1 MFNKITILGNLTKDV
16 KLTATQSGASMV
28 LNTIASSHK
37 KVVNKEI
44 KEETCFLDIV
54 VFGKMAENMNQY
66 LHKGSKVFVEGR
78 VAQDTWQDKECKNRY
93 SYKVIVET
101 MKFLDSK
108 PSEAKAENTQATPK
122 QTEAKE
128 AEVEVGEDEGVPC
141 PF

>member
-78 VAQDTWQDKECKNRY
+78 VTQDTWQDKEGKNRY

-108 PSEAKAENTQATPK
+108 PKAENTQAKPN
-122 QTEAKE
+122 QAEAKE
-128 AEVEVGEDEGVPC
+128 AEVELGEDEGVPC

>member
-16 KLTATQSGASMV
+16 KLTTTQGGTNIV
-28 LNTIASSHK
+28 TNTIVSSHK
-37 KVVNKEI
+37 KMVNGEL
-44 KEETCFLDIV
+44 KEENCFLDIV

-66 LHKGSKVFVEGR
+66 LRKGSKVFVEGR
-78 VAQDTWQDKECKNRY
+78 LTQDTWQDKEGRTRY

-108 PSEAKAENTQATPK
+108 PSEAKAEHTQAKPN
-122 QTEAKE
+122 QAEAKE
-128 AEVEVGEDEGVPC
+128 AEVELGEDEGVPC

>member
-78 VAQDTWQDKECKNRY
+78 LSQDTWQDKEGKTRY
-93 SYKVIVET
+93 SYKVVVET

-108 PSEAKAENTQATPK
+108 AKAEHTQTTPK

-128 AEVEVGEDEGVPC
+128 AEAELGEDEGVPC

>member
-16 KLTATQSGASMV
+16 KLTTTQGGTNIV
-28 LNTIASSHK
+28 TNTIVSSHK
-37 KVVNKEI
+37 KMVNGEL
-44 KEETCFLDIV
+44 KEENCFLDIV

-66 LHKGSKVFVEGR
+66 LRKGSKVFVEGR
-78 VAQDTWQDKECKNRY
+78 LTQDTWQDKEGKTRY

-108 PSEAKAENTQATPK
+108 PKAEHTQAKPN
-122 QTEAKE
+122 QAEAKE
-128 AEVEVGEDEGVPC
+128 AEVELGEDEGVPC

>member
-16 KLTATQSGASMV
+16 KLTTTQGGTNIV
-28 LNTIASSHK
+28 TNTIVSFHK
-37 KVVNKEI
+37 KMVNGEL
-44 KEETCFLDIV
+44 KEENCFLDIV

-66 LHKGSKVFVEGR
+66 LRKGSKVFVEGR
-78 VAQDTWQDKECKNRY
+78 LSQDTWQDKEGKTRY

-108 PSEAKAENTQATPK
+108 AKAEHTQAKPN
-122 QTEAKE
+122 QAEAKE
-128 AEVEVGEDEGVPC
+128 AEVELGEDEGVPC

>member
-16 KLTATQSGASMV
+16 KLTTTQSGTNIV
-28 LNTIASSHK
+28 TNTIVSSHK
-37 KVVNKEI
+37 KMVNGEL

-78 VAQDTWQDKECKNRY
+78 LSQDTWQDKEGKTRY

-108 PSEAKAENTQATPK
+108 PKAEHTQTKPNQA
-122 QTEAKE
+122 E
-128 AEVEVGEDEGVPC
+128 AELGEDEGVPC

>member
-16 KLTATQSGASMV
+16 KLTTTQGGTNIV
-28 LNTIASSHK
+28 TNTIVSSHK
-37 KVVNKEI
+37 KMVNGEL
-44 KEETCFLDIV
+44 KEENCFLDIV

-66 LHKGSKVFVEGR
+66 LRKGSKVFVEGR
-78 VAQDTWQDKECKNRY
+78 LTQDTWQDKEGKTRY

-108 PSEAKAENTQATPK
+108 PSEAKAEHTQAKPN
-122 QTEAKE
+122 QAEAKE
-128 AEVEVGEDEGVPC
+128 AEVELGEDEGVPC

>member
-16 KLTATQSGASMV
+16 KLTATQSGISMV
-28 LNTIASSHK
+28 LNTIVSSHK

-78 VAQDTWQDKECKNRY
+78 VAQDTWQDKEGKNRY

-108 PSEAKAENTQATPK
+108 PSETKAENTQA
-122 QTEAKE
+122 QE
-128 AEVEVGEDEGVPC
+128 AEASSDESDGVPC

>member
-78 VAQDTWQDKECKNRY
+78 LSQDTWQDKEGKTRY
-93 SYKVIVET
+93 SYKVVVET

-108 PSEAKAENTQATPK
+108 AKAEHTQVKPK

-128 AEVEVGEDEGVPC
+128 AEAELGEDEGIPC